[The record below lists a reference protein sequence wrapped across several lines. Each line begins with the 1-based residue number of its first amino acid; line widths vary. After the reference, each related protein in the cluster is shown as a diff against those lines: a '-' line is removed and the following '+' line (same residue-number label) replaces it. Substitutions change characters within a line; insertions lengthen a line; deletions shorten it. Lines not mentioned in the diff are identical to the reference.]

1 MNLNYVV
8 IAPRFSDRRTHLMV
22 VAYNADRA
30 HTHDLLE
37 AVRLQGYTAQSCS
50 GI

>member
-1 MNLNYVV
+1 MNLNDVV
-8 IAPRFSDRRTHLMV
+8 IVPRFSDRRTHLMV